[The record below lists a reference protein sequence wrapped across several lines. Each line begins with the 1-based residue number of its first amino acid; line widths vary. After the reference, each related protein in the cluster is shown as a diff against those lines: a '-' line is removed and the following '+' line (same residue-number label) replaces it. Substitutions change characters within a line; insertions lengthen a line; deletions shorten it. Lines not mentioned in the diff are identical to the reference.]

1 MDARNCI
8 SAVWYQLTRK
18 GAWRNVFVTHNAL
31 GIFSRYS
38 HISRRTGKPKVAYH
52 SKTTAQKAAEA
63 MSLKHGVH
71 FSAYK
76 CAWCDGWHVGK
87 NAQNK
92 TASVEENAVSP
103 FVVHTNEIYENL
115 KQLHIADL
123 APVYGR
129 GVRGRTLSG
138 RGNRHLLGKIRN
150 AGVRVIID
158 LRTQDHTDRFD
169 RNVADAGLEY
179 FHIPV
184 DGRNAD
190 AQGIISAMPGL
201 LRLLDD
207 GGFYIACAMGLHRTD
222 IALALYYVFHPSVP
236 YGDVP
241 EMRGHRKDGRFRCD
255 DIAARL
261 NSVMRSMTTEA
272 LASLGLPPDYE
283 QEFNR
288 RKRMLFERNR
298 IFQD

>member
-1 MDARNCI
+1 M
-8 SAVWYQLTRK
+8 
-18 GAWRNVFVTHNAL
+18 
-31 GIFSRYS
+31 
-38 HISRRTGKPKVAYH
+38 
-52 SKTTAQKAAEA
+52 
-63 MSLKHGVH
+63 
-71 FSAYK
+71 
-76 CAWCDGWHVGK
+76 
-87 NAQNK
+87 
-92 TASVEENAVSP
+92 
-103 FVVHTNEIYENL
+103 
-115 KQLHIADL
+115 
-123 APVYGR
+123 YGR

-201 LRLLDD
+201 FRLLDD

-298 IFQD
+298 IF